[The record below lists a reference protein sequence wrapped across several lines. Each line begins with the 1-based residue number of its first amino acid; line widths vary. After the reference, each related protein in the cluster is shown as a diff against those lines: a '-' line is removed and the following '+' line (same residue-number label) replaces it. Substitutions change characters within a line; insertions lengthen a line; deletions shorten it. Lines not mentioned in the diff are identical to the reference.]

1 MANGTIIFD
10 EKDWQNVSP
19 EQRDRLIYNTLVSM
33 DRRLKSI
40 EGKRWVN
47 SGCAVF
53 GGVVGGLLWSLGKA
67 IGIK

>member
-33 DRRLKSI
+33 DRRLKTI
-40 EGKRWVN
+40 EGKKWFN
-47 SGCAVF
+47 SGCAVI
-53 GGVVGGLLWSLGKA
+53 GGA
-67 IGIK
+67 IGGFIFSLLKLIGVK